1 MSVVRVKERASGASG
16 LVSEAKPVELAF
28 QRSKRIRSVCV
39 CVCVCVCVQVG
50 GCVHACVRACVCV
63 CVCMCVCVHFYCL
76 VFLVFEWFLAPCF
89 IELLMF
95 YC

>member
-39 CVCVCVCVQVG
+39 CVCVCVCAGGWVG
-50 GCVHACVRACVCV
+50 ACMRACVRACVCV
-63 CVCMCVCVHFYCL
+63 YVCVCTL
-76 VFLVFEWFLAPCF
+76 LLLSIPC
-89 IELLMF
+89 I
-95 YC
+95 